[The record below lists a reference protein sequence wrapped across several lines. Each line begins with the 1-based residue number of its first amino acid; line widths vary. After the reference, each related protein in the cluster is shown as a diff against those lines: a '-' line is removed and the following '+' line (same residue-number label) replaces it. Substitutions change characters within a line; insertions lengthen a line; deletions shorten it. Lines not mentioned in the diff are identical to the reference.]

1 MKFQYFALQPTTSNQ
16 QVCYKTKLLLV
27 VAIMQKDKTLQF
39 WDDFYRSEQIKVEAE
54 AKEVSETTIS
64 GSIKE
69 WIVQPSD
76 ELFELILRNLFSSSG
91 DGGETTTNNNGAYDC
106 TNCANGTN
114 DIVTCYKILEIGC
127 GTSLLSDSLCKYWE
141 HHVADETKKL
151 HVVATDVS
159 PVCIEQQ
166 LALQKQQ
173 HVLRIEKEQNQN
185 FNDDVPP
192 TTTLEYQVL
201 NITEARPD
209 LESQFDMILDK
220 GCLDTCLFRSKNTET
235 WIDVVLQNI
244 HSWLKV
250 PNGLYT
256 IITPRSKIKHVRDYI
271 GFHVTRTI
279 LNESQ
284 FGSGDLEP
292 RSGSTTNLHQS
303 DGTFDAVK
311 ESHQYMYT
319 CRRRQIIDIPNK
331 TDASDVA
338 IEQSLCITCGVTY
351 GSFCTMKG
359 SKVCAS
365 DTKYWNR
372 RWQGHLQHCRSS
384 TLATPG
390 TAK

>member
-1 MKFQYFALQPTTSNQ
+1 M
-16 QVCYKTKLLLV
+16 
-27 VAIMQKDKTLQF
+27 
-39 WDDFYRSEQIKVEAE
+39 
-54 AKEVSETTIS
+54 
-64 GSIKE
+64 
-69 WIVQPSD
+69 
-76 ELFELILRNLFSSSG
+76 
-91 DGGETTTNNNGAYDC
+91 
-106 TNCANGTN
+106 
-114 DIVTCYKILEIGC
+114 
-127 GTSLLSDSLCKYWE
+127 
-141 HHVADETKKL
+141 
-151 HVVATDVS
+151 
-159 PVCIEQQ
+159 
-166 LALQKQQ
+166 
-173 HVLRIEKEQNQN
+173 
-185 FNDDVPP
+185 
-192 TTTLEYQVL
+192 
-201 NITEARPD
+201 
-209 LESQFDMILDK
+209 
-220 GCLDTCLFRSKNTET
+220 
-235 WIDVVLQNI
+235 VLQNI

-338 IEQSLCITCGVTY
+338 IEQSLCTTCGVTY

-384 TLATPG
+384 TLATPA